1 MQKKYSNKR
10 IKFSSCILGCGSYL
24 PKKIVTNN
32 DLSKKIDTSDEW
44 IKTRTGI
51 KQRYIASKNQLNSDL
66 GFQAARKAIKNSK
79 IKISDIDLIIVAT
92 STPDHTFPSTATKI
106 QAKLGLK
113 KGFAFDVQAACSGF
127 IYAIS
132 IADNYISNKQAKNVL
147 VIGSEIFSRILDW
160 NDRSTCVLFGDGAG
174 AIVLSDNKKKNS
186 GIISTELYS
195 DGRFYD
201 LLYVNGG
208 VSSNQKSGHVKMKG
222 KEVFR
227 HAVEKLSN
235 CIELS
240 LKKNNLVKDQIDWII
255 PHQAN
260 KRIMD
265 MTANKL
271 GIPREKIL
279 ITIDRYANT
288 SSASIPLTLDYALS
302 KKIIKR
308 GQIVVLEAIGGG
320 LTWGCSILKY

>member
-1 MQKKYSNKR
+1 MQ
-10 IKFSSCILGCGSYL
+10 FSSYILGCGSYL
-24 PKKIVTNN
+24 PKKILTNN
-32 DLSKKIDTSDEW
+32 DLSKKLDTSDEW

-51 KQRYIASKNQLNSDL
+51 NQRYIADKKQLNSDL
-66 GFQAARKAIKNSK
+66 GFEAAKKAINNSK
-79 IKISDIDLIIVAT
+79 IKTSDIDLIILAT

-106 QAKLGLK
+106 QGKLGIK
-113 KGFAFDVQAACSGF
+113 KGFAFDIQAACSGF
-127 IYAIS
+127 IYAMS
-132 IADNYISNKQAKNVL
+132 IADNFLLNNQASNAL

-160 NDRSTCVLFGDGAG
+160 NDRSTCILFGDGAG
-174 AIVLSDNKKKNS
+174 AIILSNKKKMNS

-208 VSSNQKSGHVKMKG
+208 VAFNQKAGHIKMKG
-222 KEVFR
+222 REVFK
-227 HAVEKLSN
+227 HAVKKLVS
-235 CIELS
+235 CIQFN
-240 LKKNNLVKDQIDWII
+240 LKKNKLKKEDIDWII

-265 MTANKL
+265 MTAIKL
-271 GIPREKIL
+271 GVPKSKL
-279 ITIDRYANT
+279 LVTVDQYANT

-302 KKIIKR
+302 NKIIKR
-308 GQIVVLEAIGGG
+308 GQIIVFEAIGGG

>member
-1 MQKKYSNKR
+1 MH
-10 IKFSSCILGCGSYL
+10 FSSYILGCGSYL
-24 PKKIVTNN
+24 PKKILTNN
-32 DLSKKIDTSDEW
+32 DLSKKLDTSDEW

-51 KQRYIASKNQLNSDL
+51 NQRYIADKKQLNSDL
-66 GFQAARKAIKNSK
+66 AFEAAKKAIKNSK
-79 IKISDIDLIIVAT
+79 IKTSDIDLIILAT

-106 QAKLGLK
+106 QGKLGIK
-113 KGFAFDVQAACSGF
+113 KGFAFDIQAACSGF
-127 IYAIS
+127 IYAMS
-132 IADNYISNKQAKNVL
+132 VADNFLLNNQASNAL

-160 NDRSTCVLFGDGAG
+160 NDRSTCILFGDGAG
-174 AIVLSDNKKKNS
+174 AIVLSKNKKMNS

-208 VSSNQKSGHVKMKG
+208 VAFNQKAGHIKMKG
-222 KEVFR
+222 RDVFK
-227 HAVEKLSN
+227 HAVKKLVS
-235 CIELS
+235 CIQFN
-240 LKKNNLVKDQIDWII
+240 LKKNKLKKEDIDWII

-265 MTANKL
+265 MTAIKL
-271 GIPREKIL
+271 GVPKSKL
-279 ITIDRYANT
+279 LVTVDQYANT

-302 KKIIKR
+302 NKIIKR
-308 GQIVVLEAIGGG
+308 GQIIVFEAIGGG

>member
-1 MQKKYSNKR
+1 MKYS
-10 IKFSSCILGCGSYL
+10 SYILGCGSYL
-24 PKKIVTNN
+24 PKKVLSNN
-32 DLSKKIDTSDEW
+32 DLSKKLDTSDEW

-51 KQRYIASKNQLNSDL
+51 HQRFIADKKQLNSDL
-66 GFQAARKAIKNSK
+66 GFEAAKNAINNSK
-79 IKISDIDLIIVAT
+79 IKISDIDLLVVAT

-106 QAKLGLK
+106 QGKLGIT

-127 IYAIS
+127 IYAMS
-132 IADNYISNKQAKNVL
+132 IADNYISNNQASKAL

-174 AIVLSDNKKKNS
+174 AIVLGKKKKNS

-195 DGRFYD
+195 DGRYYD

-208 VSSNQKSGHVKMKG
+208 VASNQKAGHVKMKG
-222 KEVFR
+222 KEVFK
-227 HAVEKLSN
+227 HAVEKLTS
-235 CIELS
+235 CIEIN
-240 LKKNNLVKDQIDWII
+240 LKKNNLEKKDIDWII

-265 MTANKL
+265 MTAKRL
-271 GIPREKIL
+271 GVEKNKIL
-279 ITIDRYANT
+279 MTVDQYANT

-302 KKIIKR
+302 KKIVKR
-308 GQIVVLEAIGGG
+308 GQIIIFEAIGGG

>member
-1 MQKKYSNKR
+1 MN
-10 IKFSSCILGCGSYL
+10 FSSYILGCGGYL
-24 PKKIVTNN
+24 PKKILTNN
-32 DLSKKIDTSDEW
+32 DLSKKLNTSDEW

-51 KQRYIASKNQLNSDL
+51 NQRHIADKKQLNSDL
-66 GFQAARKAIKNSK
+66 GFEAAKKAIKNSK
-79 IKISDIDLIIVAT
+79 IKTSDIDLIILAT

-106 QAKLGLK
+106 QGKLGIK
-113 KGFAFDVQAACSGF
+113 KGFAFDIQAACSGF
-127 IYAIS
+127 IYALS
-132 IADNYISNKQAKNVL
+132 IADNFLSNNQASNAL

-174 AIVLSDNKKKNS
+174 AIVLSKKKKMNS

-195 DGRFYD
+195 DGKFYD

-208 VSSNQKSGHVKMKG
+208 VASNQKAGHIKMKG
-222 KEVFR
+222 KEVFK
-227 HAVEKLSN
+227 HAVKKLVSS
-235 CIELS
+235 IQFS
-240 LKKNNLVKDQIDWII
+240 LKKNKLKKEDIDWII

-265 MTANKL
+265 MSAVKL
-271 GIPREKIL
+271 GIPKSKVIA
-279 ITIDRYANT
+279 TVDQHANT
-288 SSASIPLTLDYALS
+288 STASIPLSLDYALS

-308 GQIVVLEAIGGG
+308 GQIIVFEAIGGG

>member
-1 MQKKYSNKR
+1 MF
-10 IKFSSCILGCGSYL
+10 FSSYILGCGSYL
-24 PKKIVTNN
+24 PKKILTNN
-32 DLSKKIDTSDEW
+32 DLSKKLDTSDEW

-51 KQRYIASKNQLNSDL
+51 NQRYIADKKQLNSDL
-66 GFQAARKAIKNSK
+66 AFEAAKKAIKNSK
-79 IKISDIDLIIVAT
+79 IKTSDIDLIILAT

-106 QAKLGLK
+106 QGKLGIK
-113 KGFAFDVQAACSGF
+113 KGFAFDIQAACSGF
-127 IYAIS
+127 IYAMS
-132 IADNYISNKQAKNVL
+132 TADNFLLNNQASNAL

-160 NDRSTCVLFGDGAG
+160 NDRSTCILFGDGAG
-174 AIVLSDNKKKNS
+174 AIVLSKNKKMNS

-208 VSSNQKSGHVKMKG
+208 VAFNQKAGHIKMKG
-222 KEVFR
+222 KEVFK
-227 HAVEKLSN
+227 HAVKKLVS
-235 CIELS
+235 CIQFT
-240 LKKNNLVKDQIDWII
+240 LKKNKLKKEDIDWII

-265 MTANKL
+265 MTAIKL
-271 GIPREKIL
+271 GVPKSKL
-279 ITIDRYANT
+279 LVTVDQYANT

-302 KKIIKR
+302 NKIIKR
-308 GQIVVLEAIGGG
+308 GQIIVFEAIGGG

>member
-1 MQKKYSNKR
+1 MG
-10 IKFSSCILGCGSYL
+10 FSSYILGCGGYV
-24 PKKIVTNN
+24 PKKILTNN
-32 DLSKKIDTSDEW
+32 DLSKKLNTTDEW

-51 KQRYIASKNQLNSDL
+51 NQRHIADKKQLNSDL
-66 GFQAARKAIKNSK
+66 GLEAAKKAIKNSK

-106 QAKLGLK
+106 QGKLGIK
-113 KGFAFDVQAACSGF
+113 KGFAFDIQAACSGF
-127 IYAIS
+127 IYALS
-132 IADNYISNKQAKNVL
+132 IADNFLSNNQASNAL
-147 VIGSEIFSRILDW
+147 VIGSEIFSRIVDW
-160 NDRSTCVLFGDGAG
+160 NDRSTCILFGDGAG
-174 AIVLSDNKKKNS
+174 AIVLSKKKKMNS

-208 VSSNQKSGHVKMKG
+208 VASNQKAGHIKMKG
-222 KEVFR
+222 KEVFK
-227 HAVEKLSN
+227 HAVKKLVSSIQFN
-235 CIELS
+235 
-240 LKKNNLVKDQIDWII
+240 LKKNKLKKEDIDWII

-265 MTANKL
+265 MSAVKL
-271 GIPREKIL
+271 GIPKSKVIV
-279 ITIDRYANT
+279 TVDQHANT
-288 SSASIPLTLDYALS
+288 STASIPLSLDYALS

-308 GQIVVLEAIGGG
+308 GQIIVFEAIGGG

>member
-1 MQKKYSNKR
+1 MQ
-10 IKFSSCILGCGSYL
+10 FSSYILGCGSYL
-24 PKKIVTNN
+24 PKKILTNN
-32 DLSKKIDTSDEW
+32 DLSKKLDTSDEW

-51 KQRYIASKNQLNSDL
+51 NQRYIADKKQLNSDL
-66 GFQAARKAIKNSK
+66 GFEAAKKAIKNSK
-79 IKISDIDLIIVAT
+79 IKTSDIDLIILAT

-106 QAKLGLK
+106 QGKLGIK
-113 KGFAFDVQAACSGF
+113 KGFAFDIQAACSGF
-127 IYAIS
+127 IYAMS
-132 IADNYISNKQAKNVL
+132 VADNFLLNNQASNAL

-160 NDRSTCVLFGDGAG
+160 NDRSTCILFGDGAG
-174 AIVLSDNKKKNS
+174 AIVLSKNKKMNS

-208 VSSNQKSGHVKMKG
+208 VAFNQKAGHIKMKG
-222 KEVFR
+222 RDVFK
-227 HAVEKLSN
+227 HAVKKLVS
-235 CIELS
+235 CIQFN
-240 LKKNNLVKDQIDWII
+240 LKKNKLKKEDIDWII

-265 MTANKL
+265 MIAIKL
-271 GIPREKIL
+271 GVPKSKL
-279 ITIDRYANT
+279 LVTVDQYANT

-302 KKIIKR
+302 NKIIKR
-308 GQIVVLEAIGGG
+308 GQIIVFEAIGGG

>member
-1 MQKKYSNKR
+1 MQ
-10 IKFSSCILGCGSYL
+10 FSSYILGCGSYL
-24 PKKIVTNN
+24 PKKILTNN
-32 DLSKKIDTSDEW
+32 DLSKKLDTSDEW

-51 KQRYIASKNQLNSDL
+51 NQRYIADKKQLNSDL
-66 GFQAARKAIKNSK
+66 AFEAAKKAIKNSK
-79 IKISDIDLIIVAT
+79 IKTSDIDLIILAT

-106 QAKLGLK
+106 QGKLGIT
-113 KGFAFDVQAACSGF
+113 KGFAFDIQAACSGF
-127 IYAIS
+127 IYAMS
-132 IADNYISNKQAKNVL
+132 VADNFLLNNQASNAL

-174 AIVLSDNKKKNS
+174 AIVLSKKKKMNS

-208 VSSNQKSGHVKMKG
+208 VASNQKAGHIKMKG
-222 KEVFR
+222 KEVFK
-227 HAVEKLSN
+227 HAVKKLVSS
-235 CIELS
+235 IQFS
-240 LKKNNLVKDQIDWII
+240 LKKNKLKKEDIDWII

-265 MTANKL
+265 MTAIKL
-271 GIPREKIL
+271 GVPKSKL
-279 ITIDRYANT
+279 LVTVDQYANT

-302 KKIIKR
+302 NKIIKR
-308 GQIVVLEAIGGG
+308 GQIIVFEAIGGG

>member
-1 MQKKYSNKR
+1 MF
-10 IKFSSCILGCGSYL
+10 FSSYILGCGSYL
-24 PKKIVTNN
+24 PKKILTNN
-32 DLSKKIDTSDEW
+32 DLSKKLDTSDEW

-51 KQRYIASKNQLNSDL
+51 NQRYIADKKQLNSDL
-66 GFQAARKAIKNSK
+66 AFEAAKKAIKNSK
-79 IKISDIDLIIVAT
+79 IKTSDIDLIILAT

-106 QAKLGLK
+106 QGKLGIT
-113 KGFAFDVQAACSGF
+113 KGFAFDIQAACSGF
-127 IYAIS
+127 IYAMS
-132 IADNYISNKQAKNVL
+132 VADNFLLNNQASNAL

-174 AIVLSDNKKKNS
+174 AIVLSKNKKMNS

-208 VSSNQKSGHVKMKG
+208 VAFNQKAGHIKMKG
-222 KEVFR
+222 REVFK
-227 HAVEKLSN
+227 HAVKKLVS
-235 CIELS
+235 CIQFN
-240 LKKNNLVKDQIDWII
+240 LKKNKLKKEDIDWII

-265 MTANKL
+265 MTAIKL
-271 GIPREKIL
+271 GVPKSKL
-279 ITIDRYANT
+279 LVTVDQYANT

-302 KKIIKR
+302 NKIIKR
-308 GQIVVLEAIGGG
+308 GQIIVFEAIGGG

>member
-1 MQKKYSNKR
+1 MY
-10 IKFSSCILGCGSYL
+10 FSSYILGCGSYL
-24 PKKIVTNN
+24 PKKILTNN
-32 DLSKKIDTSDEW
+32 DLSKKLDTSDEW

-51 KQRYIASKNQLNSDL
+51 NQRYIADKKQLNSDL
-66 GFQAARKAIKNSK
+66 AFEAAKKAIKNSK
-79 IKISDIDLIIVAT
+79 IKTSDIDLIILAT

-106 QAKLGLK
+106 QGKLGIK
-113 KGFAFDVQAACSGF
+113 KGFAFDIQAACSGF
-127 IYAIS
+127 IYAMS
-132 IADNYISNKQAKNVL
+132 VADNFLLNNQASNAL

-160 NDRSTCVLFGDGAG
+160 NDRSTCILFGDGAG
-174 AIVLSDNKKKNS
+174 AIVLSKNKKMNS

-208 VSSNQKSGHVKMKG
+208 VAFNQKAGHIKMKG
-222 KEVFR
+222 REVFK
-227 HAVEKLSN
+227 HAVKKLVS
-235 CIELS
+235 CIQFT
-240 LKKNNLVKDQIDWII
+240 LKKNKLKKEDIDWII

-265 MTANKL
+265 MTAIKL
-271 GIPREKIL
+271 GVPKSKL
-279 ITIDRYANT
+279 LVTVDQYANT

-302 KKIIKR
+302 NKIIKR
-308 GQIVVLEAIGGG
+308 GQIIVFEAIGGG

>member
-1 MQKKYSNKR
+1 MH
-10 IKFSSCILGCGSYL
+10 FSSYILGCGGYV
-24 PKKIVTNN
+24 PKKIVTNKE
-32 DLSKKIDTSDEW
+32 LSKKLDTSDEW

-51 KQRYIASKNQLNSDL
+51 KQRHIASKKELNSDL
-66 GFQAARKAIKNSK
+66 GFEAAKRAIKNSK
-79 IKISDIDLIIVAT
+79 INTSDIDLVIVAT
-92 STPDHTFPSTATKI
+92 STPDHTFPSTAAKI
-106 QAKLGLK
+106 QGKLDIK

-132 IADNYISNKQAKNVL
+132 IADNFLLNNQASNAL

-160 NDRSTCVLFGDGAG
+160 KDRSTSVLFGDGAG
-174 AIVLSDNKKKNS
+174 AVVLSNKKKMNS

-195 DGRFYD
+195 DGRLYD

-208 VSSNQKSGHVKMKG
+208 VASNQKAGYIKMKG
-222 KEVFR
+222 KEVFK
-227 HAVEKLSN
+227 HAVKKVVSS
-235 CIELS
+235 IEFN
-240 LKKNNLVKDQIDWII
+240 LKKNKLKKDDIDWII

-265 MTANKL
+265 MCAVQL
-271 GIPREKIL
+271 GIPKSKVL
-279 ITIDRYANT
+279 VTVDQYANT

-302 KKIIKR
+302 NKIVKR
-308 GQIVVLEAIGGG
+308 GQIIVLEAIGGG

>member
-1 MQKKYSNKR
+1 MG
-10 IKFSSCILGCGSYL
+10 FSSYILGCGGYV
-24 PKKIVTNN
+24 PKKILTNN
-32 DLSKKIDTSDEW
+32 DLSKKLNTTDEW

-51 KQRYIASKNQLNSDL
+51 NQRHIADKKQLNSDL
-66 GFQAARKAIKNSK
+66 GLEAAKKAIINSK

-92 STPDHTFPSTATKI
+92 STPDHTFPSTAARI
-106 QAKLGLK
+106 QGKLGIK
-113 KGFAFDVQAACSGF
+113 KGFAFDIQAACSGF
-127 IYAIS
+127 IYAMS
-132 IADNYISNKQAKNVL
+132 VADNFLSNNQASNAL

-174 AIVLSDNKKKNS
+174 AIVLSKKKNMNS

-208 VSSNQKSGHVKMKG
+208 VASNQKAGHIKMKG
-222 KEVFR
+222 KEVFK
-227 HAVEKLSN
+227 HAVKKMVSSIQFN
-235 CIELS
+235 
-240 LKKNNLVKDQIDWII
+240 LKKNKLKKEDIDWII

-265 MTANKL
+265 MSAIKL
-271 GIPREKIL
+271 GVSKNKVL
-279 ITIDRYANT
+279 VTVDQYANT
-288 SSASIPLTLDYALS
+288 STASIPLTLDYALS
-302 KKIIKR
+302 NNIIKR
-308 GQIVVLEAIGGG
+308 GEIIVFEAIGGG

>member
-1 MQKKYSNKR
+1 MNL
-10 IKFSSCILGCGSYL
+10 SSYILGCGGYL
-24 PKKIVTNN
+24 PKKILTNN
-32 DLSKKIDTSDEW
+32 DLSKKLDTSDEW

-51 KQRYIASKNQLNSDL
+51 NQRYIADKKQLNSDL
-66 GFQAARKAIKNSK
+66 GFEAAKKAIKNSK
-79 IKISDIDLIIVAT
+79 IKTSDIDLIILAT

-106 QAKLGLK
+106 QGKLGIK
-113 KGFAFDVQAACSGF
+113 KGFAFDIQAACSGF
-127 IYAIS
+127 IYAMS
-132 IADNYISNKQAKNVL
+132 VADNFLLNNQASNAL

-160 NDRSTCVLFGDGAG
+160 NDRSTCILFGDGAG
-174 AIVLSDNKKKNS
+174 AIILSNKKKMNS

-208 VSSNQKSGHVKMKG
+208 VAFNQKAGHIKMKG
-222 KEVFR
+222 RDVFK
-227 HAVEKLSN
+227 HAVKKLVS
-235 CIELS
+235 CIQFN
-240 LKKNNLVKDQIDWII
+240 LKKNKLKKEDIDWII

-265 MTANKL
+265 MIAIKL
-271 GIPREKIL
+271 GVPKSKL
-279 ITIDRYANT
+279 LVTVDQYANT

-302 KKIIKR
+302 NKIIKR
-308 GQIVVLEAIGGG
+308 GQIIVFEAIGGG

>member
-1 MQKKYSNKR
+1 MH
-10 IKFSSCILGCGSYL
+10 FSSYILGCGSYL
-24 PKKIVTNN
+24 PKKILTNN
-32 DLSKKIDTSDEW
+32 DLSKKLDTSDEW

-51 KQRYIASKNQLNSDL
+51 NQRYIADKKQLNSDL
-66 GFQAARKAIKNSK
+66 GFEAAKKAINNSK
-79 IKISDIDLIIVAT
+79 IKTSDIDLIILAT

-106 QAKLGLK
+106 QGKLGIK
-113 KGFAFDVQAACSGF
+113 KGFAFDIQAACSGF
-127 IYAIS
+127 IYAMS
-132 IADNYISNKQAKNVL
+132 VADNFLLNNQASNAL

-160 NDRSTCVLFGDGAG
+160 NDRSTCILFGDGAG
-174 AIVLSDNKKKNS
+174 AIVLSKNKKMNS

-208 VSSNQKSGHVKMKG
+208 VAFNQKAGHIKMKG
-222 KEVFR
+222 REVFK
-227 HAVEKLSN
+227 HAVKKLVS
-235 CIELS
+235 CIQFN
-240 LKKNNLVKDQIDWII
+240 LKKNKLKKEDIDWII

-265 MTANKL
+265 MTAIKL
-271 GIPREKIL
+271 GVPKSKL
-279 ITIDRYANT
+279 LVTVDQYANT

-302 KKIIKR
+302 NKIIKR
-308 GQIVVLEAIGGG
+308 GQIIVFEAIGGG

>member
-1 MQKKYSNKR
+1 M
-10 IKFSSCILGCGSYL
+10 KFSSYILGCGGYL
-24 PKKIVTNN
+24 PKKIITNN
-32 DLSKKIDTSDEW
+32 DLPKKLNTTDEW

-51 KQRYIASKNQLNSDL
+51 CQRYIANKKQLNSDL
-66 GFQAARKAIKNSK
+66 GFEAAKKAIKNSK
-79 IKISDIDLIIVAT
+79 INNTEIDLVIVAT

-106 QAKLGLK
+106 QGKLGIK

-132 IADNYISNKQAKNVL
+132 IADNYIKNKQVRNAL
-147 VIGSEIFSRILDW
+147 VIGSEVFSRILDW

-174 AIVLSDNKKKNS
+174 AIVLTGRKKNS

-201 LLYVNGG
+201 LLYVDGG
-208 VSSNQKSGHVKMKG
+208 VASNQKAGHIKMKG

-227 HAVEKLSN
+227 HAVEKLTN
-235 CIELS
+235 CIEIN
-240 LKKNNLVKDQIDWII
+240 LKKNNLKKNDIDWII

-271 GIPREKIL
+271 GISKDKVL
-279 ITIDRYANT
+279 VTVDKYANT
-288 SSASIPLTLDYALS
+288 SSASIPLTLDHALS
-302 KKIIKR
+302 KKIVKR
-308 GQIVVLEAIGGG
+308 GDIIVFEAIGGG